1 MGSSLDSLVKDLNP
15 EELALTRRYL
25 ELEQIQKRE
34 ATSDTTSSIEA
45 EDLPNSDDLSFI
57 DDGDD
62 VPTALQQIQRYYQ
75 FDDSDDE
82 SMVSLL

>member
-62 VPTALQQIQRYYQ
+62 LSALQQIQRYYQ